1 MIRFN
6 NGLTVGP
13 DAPVRVNCNV
23 GCNHVSEYNNE
34 KQKLFKLKEEGI
46 LPDMMM
52 DLSLADFASP
62 LYETIRDDLGLAF
75 GTVLSYQGFSK
86 ALGLHWND
94 LRNRFLNLC
103 QAGLSFITV
112 HFTADSDLLYK
123 AKQQRFIPVTSRGGG
138 IVLYDSIQNNRSKNL
153 FREHIEDIASI
164 ALTYD
169 VVISLGTTFRPG
181 TILDACDDIHIEET
195 RRQLE
200 VCKILQNQGVK
211 VMVENVGHISLD
223 KFEKH
228 AKLLQQFNAPIMPLG
243 PLPTDTAVNEDHIS
257 NAIGSSYAAYIGVAH
272 VINCVSRYE
281 HSHSRI
287 GVEQT
292 IEAIRTARVVAQIAN
307 VAHGVI
313 DSIYK
318 EKMVTIERAKH
329 HCCFADGT
337 SCARCSKV
345 CPLKLI

>member
-23 GCNHVSEYNNE
+23 GCNHVSEYKNE

-62 LYETIRDDLGLAF
+62 LYEIIRDDLGLAF

-86 ALGLHWND
+86 SQGLQWND

-103 QAGLSFITV
+103 QAGLSFITI

-123 AKQQRFIPVTSRGGG
+123 AKRQRYIPVTSRGGG
-138 IVLYDSIQNNRSKNL
+138 IVLYDSIQNSRAQNL
-153 FREHIEDIASI
+153 FREHLDEIASI

-200 VCKILQNQGVK
+200 VCRILQNQGVK

-223 KFEKH
+223 KIEKH
-228 AKLLQQFNAPIMPLG
+228 ANLLQQFNTPIMPLG

-272 VINCVSRYE
+272 VINCVTRYE
-281 HSHSRI
+281 HSHSKI

-292 IEAIRTARVVAQIAN
+292 IEAIRTARVAAQIAN

-313 DSIYK
+313 DSIDK
-318 EKMVTIERAKH
+318 EKVVTTERAKLR
-329 HCCFADGT
+329 CCFADGT
-337 SCARCSKV
+337 ACARCSKV

>member
-1 MIRFN
+1 MISFN

-13 DAPVRVNCNV
+13 DAPIRVNCNV
-23 GCNHVSEYNNE
+23 GCNRVSEYKNE
-34 KQKLFKLKEEGI
+34 KQKLFILKEEGI

-52 DLSLADFASP
+52 DLSLADFVSP
-62 LYETIRDDLGLAF
+62 LYEIIRDDLGLAF

-86 ALGLHWND
+86 SQGLQWND

-103 QAGLSFITV
+103 QAGLSFITI

-138 IVLYDSIQNNRSKNL
+138 IVLYDSIHNSRAQNL

-164 ALTYD
+164 ALTYN

-200 VCKILQNQGVK
+200 VCWILQNQGVK

-223 KFEKH
+223 KIEKH
-228 AKLLQQFNAPIMPLG
+228 ANLLQQFNAPIMPLG

-257 NAIGSSYAAYIGVAH
+257 NAIGSAYAAYLGVAH

-281 HSHSRI
+281 HSHSKI

-292 IEAIRTARVVAQIAN
+292 IEAIRTARVAAQIAN

-313 DSIYK
+313 DSIDK
-318 EKMVTIERAKH
+318 EKMVTTERAKH

-337 SCARCSKV
+337 ACARCSKV